1 MNKNEQSLQRLLA
14 AARKAQPA
22 PADESA
28 PYGFSTRVA
37 ALAFAQGGPRPS
49 AFARLSLRAALVAGA
64 LAVAAVAINYAAIK
78 SAFESD
84 NAAATDDPIAE
95 VVNLGT

>member
-37 ALAFAQGGPRPS
+37 ALAFAQGGRPS

-64 LAVAAVAINYAAIK
+64 LAVAAVAINFSAIK

-95 VVNLGT
+95 VLNLGT